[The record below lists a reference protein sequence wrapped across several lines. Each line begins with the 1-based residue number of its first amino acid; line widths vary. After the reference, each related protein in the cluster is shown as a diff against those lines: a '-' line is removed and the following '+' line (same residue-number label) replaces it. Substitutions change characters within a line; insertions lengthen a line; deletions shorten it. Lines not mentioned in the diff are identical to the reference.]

1 MDFQKSYN
9 RQDFLRFLRNDFFKE
24 SFSEHIEE
32 TDLAKKINSKFFTK
46 ITKLWTALDLDNLI
60 ILEIE
65 HKSKSDAR
73 IGLTK
78 DIFKLL
84 RQYELEWIIRQHTIV
99 ILTNPDLPEQYR
111 LSLLTTTYNDKFE
124 EKLSNPKRFS
134 YLLWV
139 WEKVKTANDF
149 LFEKW
154 TIKDFNDLENR
165 FKVEVVRDNFF
176 NDYLNLYV
184 RLYKS
189 IIEANDF
196 HELLLDNK
204 VDIVS
209 FTKNLLGKIVFLYF
223 IQKKWWFK
231 NKETWILDNLFWVR
245 VQRK

>member
-165 FKVEVVRDNFF
+165 FKVEVVRDN
-176 NDYLNLYV
+176 L
-184 RLYKS
+184 
-189 IIEANDF
+189 
-196 HELLLDNK
+196 
-204 VDIVS
+204 
-209 FTKNLLGKIVFLYF
+209 
-223 IQKKWWFK
+223 
-231 NKETWILDNLFWVR
+231 
-245 VQRK
+245 

>member
-111 LSLLTTTYNDKFE
+111 LSLLTTTYNDKF
-124 EKLSNPKRFS
+124 
-134 YLLWV
+134 
-139 WEKVKTANDF
+139 
-149 LFEKW
+149 
-154 TIKDFNDLENR
+154 
-165 FKVEVVRDNFF
+165 
-176 NDYLNLYV
+176 
-184 RLYKS
+184 
-189 IIEANDF
+189 
-196 HELLLDNK
+196 
-204 VDIVS
+204 
-209 FTKNLLGKIVFLYF
+209 VFVPSTL
-223 IQKKWWFK
+223 
-231 NKETWILDNLFWVR
+231 
-245 VQRK
+245 